1 MTVSFPL
8 LRLPAVAL
16 REVLLNFGTMDLLE
30 FSFTSTRVRD
40 CVFRSARLRV
50 IEHNVEF
57 LKEYPHI
64 VTVFKNDD
72 GLHEHKLEWEF
83 VGGQLAGKSHQEER
97 RIGCHRFEKCHKNG
111 NIIQCHF
118 HNPEFGASVVF
129 NHISKIFQGPVNLFL
144 DLSHIR
150 NLYSILLNQNI
161 SECQKLEVYE
171 GYNNEQNDEDLYG
184 ILDMVNIGKEL
195 KAYVTN
201 QDEIDFD
208 QICHLESLTLENANW
223 MTLPDLISLNCRYGN
238 FINHKF
244 GPFDVNS
251 FAENWYNS
259 TNRTLA
265 KMQLGWDVDTELD
278 LKKSKL
284 EWKKWD
290 PKIRSRCFYDPSEP
304 YHSNRID
311 CSEGYD
317 ITRSDGLTAT
327 ILVRDGFECYALFLV
342 WHDPYPEKTRLNQL
356 RERMAEEFKK
366 FENVFESHRGNE
378 KYVTVGKFVKSWIES
393 KEIAHLSFEEWKY
406 ALDYITEDTCHL
418 YNRIV
423 KNVNDIQKEIKLWE
437 SVDNTNNCIL

>member
-8 LRLPAVAL
+8 LCLPAVAL

-72 GLHEHKLEWEF
+72 GLNEHKLEWEF
-83 VGGQLAGKSHQEER
+83 VGGQMAGKSHQEER
-97 RIGCHRFEKCHKNG
+97 RIGCHWFEKCHKNG

-171 GYNNEQNDEDLYG
+171 GYNNDQNDEDLYG

-223 MTLPDLISLNCRYGN
+223 MTLPDLISLNCRYGS

-244 GPFDVNS
+244 GHLMLIHLLKIGTLYD
-251 FAENWYNS
+251 
-259 TNRTLA
+259 RTLA
-265 KMQLGWDVDTELD
+265 KCMGWMSTLNWIE
-278 LKKSKL
+278 KAK
-284 EWKKWD
+284 
-290 PKIRSRCFYDPSEP
+290 
-304 YHSNRID
+304 
-311 CSEGYD
+311 
-317 ITRSDGLTAT
+317 
-327 ILVRDGFECYALFLV
+327 
-342 WHDPYPEKTRLNQL
+342 KTRLNQL